1 MPSVIEV
8 RPELKTARESREFKY
23 MKRSSKNIER
33 EYKQLNVGDAVRVQ
47 NQKGN
52 KPKKWSCTGQIMEVL
67 PHRQYTVLMDG
78 SNRLT
83 TRNRRFLKKIPVADV
98 TTSNQPRISHERTP
112 PPPIIQSR
120 SMYPSLTVQQP
131 EVTIPLQSIQQ
142 DVENSSTRPIAES
155 GNTENQSN
163 DKPAVPTGTE
173 QIEINSPNRTT
184 EQVVENRRPMP
195 MHAST
200 PRVVSQFSGSN
211 EDAVRSDLSQT
222 FIPGYV
228 TMRSPQQHSEV
239 PKIPES
245 ISDSAEPLVQR
256 HKGMRK
262 STRTRKKNNEVD
274 QRSRMNN

>member
-1 MPSVIEV
+1 
-8 RPELKTARESREFKY
+8 

-155 GNTENQSN
+155 ENTENQSN

-173 QIEINSPNRTT
+173 QIETNSPKRTT
-184 EQVVENRRPMP
+184 EQVMENRRPMP

-200 PRVVSQFSGSN
+200 PRVGSQFGGSN

-222 FIPGYV
+222 FMPGDV
-228 TMRSPQQHSEV
+228 TVRSPQQHSEV
-239 PKIPES
+239 PKVQKSIP
-245 ISDSAEPLVQR
+245 DSAEPTAQR
-256 HKGMRK
+256 HKGTRK
-262 STRTRKKNNEVD
+262 STRTRTKPMRLIEEVE
-274 QRSRMNN
+274 